1 LKKERAQKREG
12 CTSVFYAMTFVVLML
27 FLPCSPSAMN
37 IEEALSLARESLP
50 SYKASELR
58 VKSSEELYK
67 ASLGPYFP
75 TIDATAQ
82 WDHHY
87 TVEEFSSQ
95 TYNLIA
101 QYTVFDGGRRKA
113 NRGIALLNLDT
124 DREGMRNT
132 LIDLSF
138 NVKVAFFTVI
148 AQKEILGQRNI
159 ELQNARKIFEVAEG
173 RYKYGVAK
181 LSDVLQASVRLEQS
195 RFNVIQSQ
203 GDLSKAYSDLN
214 SLTGKPLGSG
224 YEIEGSLEIL
234 FTLPERERLLKYA
247 LERPEIKQAE
257 NVVKV
262 SMLNRSLTDSAF
274 FPVFNASAAYQNSSG
289 GLLGVAIGGPVFKED
304 KILGISATWNLF
316 ELGKFFRHRSSKIDE
331 HTAQERLSE
340 AKRTVALDVSKA
352 CEDFITASNQLQVA
366 QEQVRQADYNYS
378 QAFGEY
384 KVGKGDIL
392 SLVQAETLL
401 ANAREQLTA
410 SKLNLV
416 LSGALIER
424 ITGIESL
431 DSMR

>member
-1 LKKERAQKREG
+1 MTLLVLMPFLPRFA
-12 CTSVFYAMTFVVLML
+12 YAMG
-27 FLPCSPSAMN
+27 

-75 TIDATAQ
+75 TIDASAQ

-113 NRGIALLNLDT
+113 NRGIALVNLDT
-124 DREGMRNT
+124 DREGMRST

-138 NVKVAFFTVI
+138 NVKVAFYTVI
-148 AQKEILGQRNI
+148 AQKEILEQRNI
-159 ELQNARKIFEVAEG
+159 ELQNALKIYEVAEG

-195 RFNVIQSQ
+195 RFNVIQAQ
-203 GDLSKAYSDLN
+203 GEVSKAYSDLN
-214 SLTGKPLGSG
+214 SLTGMPLEST
-224 YEIEGSLEIL
+224 YEIEGSIEVPYT
-234 FTLPERERLLKYA
+234 FPVREQLTKYA

-257 NVVKV
+257 NAVKV
-262 SMLNRSLTDSAF
+262 SRLNRSLIDSAF
-274 FPVFNASAAYQNSSG
+274 FPVFNARATYQNSSG
-289 GLLGVAIGGPVFKED
+289 GLLGLATGVPFFKED
-304 KILGISATWNLF
+304 KILGITATWNLF
-316 ELGKFFRHRSSKIDE
+316 ELGKFFRHRSAKVDE
-331 HTAQERLSE
+331 HTAQERLNE
-340 AKRTVALDVSKA
+340 TKRTVALDVSKA

-366 QEQVRQADYNYS
+366 REQVRQADYNYS

-410 SKLNLV
+410 SRLNLV
-416 LSGALIER
+416 LSKALIER

-431 DSMR
+431 DSIR